1 MILVLK
7 AGREPVADWLAAFAA
22 KMPELEVR
30 IWPDVG
36 DRAEVDVLFTT
47 RIAEG
52 EVARFPNLRFVTLIA
67 AGADR
72 LLADPGIPA
81 SLPIVRSVNPQRATT
96 MAAWVL
102 YHVIRHHRDFAAH
115 EADQA
120 DGRWQLREYLPPGR
134 VRIGVM
140 GLGDLG
146 GAVARA
152 LVGLGYGVAGWSR
165 RPRNIAGVEGFAGP
179 RRFARFLARSDILV
193 AILPF
198 TPDTDGLLDARALAA
213 LPRGAYVINSGRGE
227 LIVEQDLLAAIG
239 SGHLSGAA
247 LDVFR
252 VEPLPADHAFWAHPK
267 ITMTPHNSCMA
278 SAWHSV
284 DVVIEN
290 IRRLEAG
297 QPLAATIDRAA
308 GY

>member
-7 AGREPVADWLAAFAA
+7 PGREPVADWLAAFAA

-30 IWPDVG
+30 TWPDVG

-52 EVARFPNLRFVTLIA
+52 EVARFPNLKFVALIA

-81 SLPIVRSVNPQRATT
+81 DLPIVRSVNPQRATT

-120 DGRWQLREYLPPGR
+120 EGHWRLREFPAPER

-165 RPRNIAGVEGFAGP
+165 ARKNITGVENFVGP
-179 RRFARFLARSDILV
+179 GDMKKFLARSDILV
-193 AILPF
+193 SLLPF
-198 TPDTDGLLDARALAA
+198 SSDSDGLLDARAFAA

-227 LIVEQDLLAAIG
+227 LIVEDDLLAAIG

-252 VEPLPADHAFWAHPK
+252 IEPLPADHPFWAHPK
-267 ITMTPHNSCMA
+267 VAMTPHNSCMA
-278 SAWHSV
+278 SAWYSV

-297 QPLAATIDRAA
+297 QPLTATIDRAA